1 MAIGTRTKPRV
12 IVVGGVTRTR
22 EFRRKVDQE
31 LLGHNVE
38 IETPGGGVSLTYWL
52 SDGAEIPMVG
62 EYIGVVAGVDEGRD
76 AQLVHISDL
85 TEGDFDQMHSDLF
98 VPVKS

>member
-12 IVVGGVTRTR
+12 IVIGGVSRTR
-22 EFRRKVDQE
+22 EFRRKIDQE

-52 SDGAEIPMVG
+52 SDGGLIPSVG
-62 EYIGVVAGVDEGRD
+62 EYVAVVAGVDEGRD
-76 AQLVHISDL
+76 AQLVWIADFSETDL
-85 TEGDFDQMHSDLF
+85 DELHSMLF
-98 VPVKS
+98 AKVK